1 MSEPDVTYGFYRDE
15 YGGRSLGRD
24 DLESA
29 LPHARAAV
37 RSLVWPNDP
46 SRDADAYRR
55 AVCAA
60 CEVDAAYGFTGGAGS
75 LSSVTA
81 GTVSMAFG
89 SGGGSYA
96 EDVARAVRGE
106 LAGTGLLYAGM
117 GR

>member
-1 MSEPDVTYGFYRDE
+1 MGEPEVTYDFYHDS
-15 YGGRSLGRD
+15 YGGRALGMD
-24 DLESA
+24 DLEAA

-46 SRDADAYRR
+46 SRDEDAYRR

-89 SGGGSYA
+89 SGGGSYDG
-96 EDVARAVRGE
+96 DVARAVRGE
-106 LAGTGLLYAGM
+106 LAGTGLLYAGI
-117 GR
+117 G